1 MAASSP
7 AANSPSPEQRS
18 GEPPAPQ
25 EVAATAPTAS
35 PPSAPPPPPEPAP
48 AAWPRSAQFTLAGL
62 IGAAAILIGWRWYAD
77 HRGARPAELQRSGA
91 GAYQV
96 DVNRAGRTELLQLPG
111 VGPALADRIL
121 SHREANG
128 PFRRIEDLRGVHGI
142 GEATLKRLQPWVHVE
157 VDTSEQEPDEPIDEP
172 IRLSRKKPGGLAG
185 NAPPPSAPAAMT
197 GGAKPLPAEPVDVNR
212 ASAEELQ
219 RLPGVGPVMAARIV
233 AERQKKPFAAVEDLR
248 RVSGIGPKTLEKLR
262 PYVRT
267 GAD

>member
-7 AANSPSPEQRS
+7 APNT
-18 GEPPAPQ
+18 PPAPQ
-25 EVAATAPTAS
+25 EVAPAPPPAS
-35 PPSAPPPPPEPAP
+35 PPSVPAPPSEPAP
-48 AAWPRSAQFTLAGL
+48 TAWPRSAQFTLAGL
-62 IGAAAILIGWRWYAD
+62 IGAAAVLIGWRWYAD

-142 GEATLKRLQPWVHVE
+142 GEATLKRLQPWVHVDA
-157 VDTSEQEPDEPIDEP
+157 DTSEQQPDDEPADEP
-172 IRLSRKKPGGLAG
+172 IRLSRKKPGTLVG
-185 NAPPPSAPAAMT
+185 NVPPSSPVVTMT
-197 GGAKPLPAEPVDVNR
+197 GGAKPLPAEPIDVNR
-212 ASAEELQ
+212 AGAEELQ

-248 RVSGIGPKTLEKLR
+248 RVSGIGPKTLEKMR
-262 PYVRT
+262 PYVKI
-267 GAD
+267 GEE

>member
-1 MAASSP
+1 MADSSP
-7 AANSPSPEQRS
+7 APNV
-18 GEPPAPQ
+18 PPAPQ
-25 EVAATAPTAS
+25 EAAPTPPPSS
-35 PPSAPPPPPEPAP
+35 PPSATSPPAEPTP
-48 AAWPRSAQFTLAGL
+48 TPWPRSAQITLAGL
-62 IGAAAILIGWRWYAD
+62 IGTAAVLIGWRWYAD
-77 HRGARPAELQRSGA
+77 HRGARPAELQRLGA
-91 GAYQV
+91 SAYQV

-142 GEATLKRLQPWVHVE
+142 GEATLKRLQPWVRIE
-157 VDTSEQEPDEPIDEP
+157 ADTPELEPDEPTDEP
-172 IRLSRKKPGGLAG
+172 IRLIRKKPGSVAG
-185 NAPPPSAPAAMT
+185 NVPPSSPPGAMA
-197 GGAKPLPAEPVDVNR
+197 GGAKPLPSEPIDVNR

-233 AERQKKPFAAVEDLR
+233 AERQKKPFATVDELR

-262 PYVRT
+262 QYVRT